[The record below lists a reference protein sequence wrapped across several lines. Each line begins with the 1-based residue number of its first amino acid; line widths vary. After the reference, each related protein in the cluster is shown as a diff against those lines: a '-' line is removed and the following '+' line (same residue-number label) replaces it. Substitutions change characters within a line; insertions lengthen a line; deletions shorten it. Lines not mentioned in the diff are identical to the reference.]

1 MRTVFYILWQCI
13 WGLPQT
19 LLGFAVF
26 LLHVGRPHSFYH
38 GAIVTVWKKRS
49 SASMG
54 LFLFIAEN
62 AWSSPKRAERLLVH
76 EYGHTVQ
83 SLVLGP
89 LFLPVVGLP
98 SFLWAGLPVCQK
110 LRTRKNI
117 SYYTFYPEKWADRW
131 GEKVLGIKVT

>member
-1 MRTVFYILWQCI
+1 MRTFLYILWQCT

-19 LLGFAVF
+19 LMGFAVF
-26 LLHVGRPHSFYH
+26 LLNAGRKHSFYH
-38 GAIVTVWKKRS
+38 GAVVTVWRKKS

-54 LFLFIAEN
+54 MFLFIAES
-62 AWSSPKRAERLLVH
+62 AYASPERAERLLVH

-89 LFLPVVGLP
+89 LFLLIVGLP

-110 LRTRKNI
+110 IRKEKRI
-117 SYYTFYPEKWADRW
+117 SYYAVYPEKWADRW
-131 GEKVLGIKVT
+131 GEKVLGIQVT